1 MPHPHPVIRS
11 SFAEHSA
18 TWDMGFHSHDSFE
31 ISVVLEGR
39 GRFECQDVLYTI
51 ETGHV
56 VFIPEQMLHAYR
68 AETDIRFAV
77 LEWTHMPAD
86 TVKLFYQ
93 LTEINKPTVQFLS
106 PIALE
111 QYEGLFRQW
120 LRMLSQ
126 PLKQE
131 ARCITTWVDLLILF
145 LLQHQNEGPLS
156 ISVASSAD
164 HIRSNLKS
172 DISISELAKQCG
184 LSESAYRSQFK
195 EAFGVS
201 PKQYHQSC
209 RAAEAKWLLR
219 ATNRSIQQIADQ
231 VGFSG
236 VHSFSAWFQKNESVS
251 PSDWRKIQQGR
262 S

>member
-1 MPHPHPVIRS
+1 MPQPVVKS

-18 TWDMGFHSHDSFE
+18 IWDMGFHSHDSFE
-31 ISVVLEGR
+31 ISVVLHGR
-39 GRFECQDVLYTI
+39 GHFECQNVIYPI
-51 ETGHV
+51 ETGNV
-56 VFIPEQMLHAYR
+56 VIIHEQFLHAYR

-77 LEWTHMPAD
+77 LEANHMPVE
-86 TVKLFYQ
+86 TKKLFHQ
-93 LTEINKPTVQFLS
+93 LTPIDKPDLKLLS

-120 LRMLSQ
+120 LRMISQ

-131 ARCITTWVDLLILF
+131 TRCITTWVDLLILF
-145 LLQHQNEGPLS
+145 LLQYQNDGPLS

-172 DISISELAKQCG
+172 EISISELAKQCG

-195 EAFGVS
+195 EAFNVS

-219 ATNRSIQQIADQ
+219 TTNRSIQLIAEQ

-236 VHSFSAWFQKNESVS
+236 VHSFSAWFQKNEGVS

-262 S
+262 P